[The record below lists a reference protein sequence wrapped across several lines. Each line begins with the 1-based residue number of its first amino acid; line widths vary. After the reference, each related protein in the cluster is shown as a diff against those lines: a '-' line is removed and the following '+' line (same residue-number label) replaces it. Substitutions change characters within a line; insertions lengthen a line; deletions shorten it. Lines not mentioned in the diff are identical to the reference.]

1 MQTGEVGFMSSW
13 RMLTRDKGWV
23 KPLLVLTLVSW
34 IPILGQIAVLGYG
47 LEWARLTAWGVE
59 SAPKQRGVDYG
70 KVIST
75 GARAFLITISQAFVC
90 GLVLQ
95 ILFPGS
101 LAALMAMTTGGSG
114 FANSV
119 ILASGATFFLLDLVI
134 MVFAGTFLQAAA
146 LRGTLY
152 DSFSAGW
159 RLDRLFQ
166 MVVRDFGGFC
176 KVLLVTLIGAVASSV
191 YAFVVAMVA
200 MLVLMGGLLSATA
213 VIGLSDGYMT
223 GWHFLADQLLRMGA
237 GPVLLFVLLLM
248 ALLFVGNVI
257 STAMNLV
264 SVNAMGQWFARFDV
278 NRWGVSSAPLPD
290 DVPHH
295 GARAAYASAPVDP
308 MASSAGEPD
317 SVASAPADVAQPLEP
332 GVSAASSESVE
343 TLDPVDSA
351 ASSDPVEPLEPTDSG
366 EAEVKISE
374 TAQVEAVEEARVD
387 ATPDVEKRPIP
398 LGPISTDDAPGD
410 EDGGPIA
417 E

>member
-75 GARAFLITISQAFVC
+75 GARAFLITISLAFVC

-101 LAALMAMTTGGSG
+101 LAALMAMTTGGG
-114 FANSV
+114 GLANLV
-119 ILASGATFFLLDLVI
+119 ILASGAAFFLVI

-200 MLVLMGGLLSATA
+200 TLVLMGGLLSATA

-290 DVPHH
+290 DVPRR
-295 GARAAYASAPVDP
+295 GARTAYASAPVDP
-308 MASSAGEPD
+308 MASTAGEPD
-317 SVASAPADVAQPLEP
+317 CAASAPTDAARPVEP

-351 ASSDPVEPLEPTDSG
+351 VFSDPVEPLEPADSA
-366 EAEVKISE
+366 EAEAKTSE
-374 TAQVEAVEEARVD
+374 TAQVEAVEETQVD
-387 ATPDVEKRPIP
+387 ANSDVEKKPIP
-398 LGPISTDDAPGD
+398 LGSISTDDAPVD

>member
-34 IPILGQIAVLGYG
+34 ILILGQIAVLGYG

-75 GARAFLITISQAFVC
+75 GARAFLITMSQAFVCGLVLQILFPGSLAALMAAPKQRGVDYGKVISTGARAFLITMSQAFVC

-114 FANSV
+114 LANSV

-134 MVFAGTFLQAAA
+134 IVFAGTFLQAAA

-176 KVLLVTLIGAVASSV
+176 KVLLVTHGRQRSRELGHPGFRGDVLPARPRYHGVRRYVFAGGGAARN
-191 YAFVVAMVA
+191 VVR
-200 MLVLMGGLLSATA
+200 
-213 VIGLSDGYMT
+213 
-223 GWHFLADQLLRMGA
+223 QLFCR
-237 GPVLLFVLLLM
+237 
-248 ALLFVGNVI
+248 
-257 STAMNLV
+257 
-264 SVNAMGQWFARFDV
+264 
-278 NRWGVSSAPLPD
+278 
-290 DVPHH
+290 
-295 GARAAYASAPVDP
+295 
-308 MASSAGEPD
+308 MASRPTVPD
-317 SVASAPADVAQPLEP
+317 
-332 GVSAASSESVE
+332 G
-343 TLDPVDSA
+343 
-351 ASSDPVEPLEPTDSG
+351 
-366 EAEVKISE
+366 
-374 TAQVEAVEEARVD
+374 
-387 ATPDVEKRPIP
+387 RP
-398 LGPISTDDAPGD
+398 
-410 EDGGPIA
+410 
-417 E
+417 